1 MAQYLV
7 KRVLGALPVFFGI
20 TLLVFFL
27 MNMAPA
33 TIADLAGGEDASSA
47 AARAALEANLG
58 LDQPLPVRYVLWL
71 KELLTGDLGLSYRT
85 GQPVL
90 GMIAQ
95 RVGPSLIL
103 TGTGVAAAVVIG
115 IPLGVM
121 AAWKPRSLWSRLAGG
136 LTLLSFSAPGFFLC
150 VLAIFFFS
158 VVLGW
163 LPAAGMYSAAG
174 GGGLGDLLRHLVLPA
189 SVVCLSSLGNL
200 VRQTASACGEVLG
213 EDYIRTARAK
223 GLPEWAVVW
232 KHGFRTALL
241 PVVTTILNHIP
252 HIIGGSLVVERIF
265 GWPGMGSLLFTSVS
279 SRDYTVIMGLTVVIA
294 LTVLA
299 TGILMDLVYRL
310 VDPGVGWGGEATAFL
325 LVGLLV
331 GPPGGGSRGVSAGG
345 NSAGAAAAPL
355 SGPGPQCDRSNRRLL
370 GAAQPGAPAGYR
382 RGRAGPFGPAA
393 GGGTGLP
400 AGGICLRRPGRGAGG
415 PPWAAGRL

>member
-223 GLPEWAVVW
+223 GLAERVVLYQ
-232 KHGFRTALL
+232 HALKNAMS
-241 PVVTTILNHIP
+241 PVITHIGTNMASLM
-252 HIIGGSLVVERIF
+252 GGACVIETVF
-265 GWPGMGSLLFTSVS
+265 GINGMGKLAYDSLIR
-279 SRDYTVIMGLTVVIA
+279 RDYTQVQAIILVVA
-294 LTVLA
+294 
-299 TGILMDLVYRL
+299 LVYIVINL
-310 VDPGVGWGGEATAFL
+310 VVDILYKVFDPRVE
-325 LVGLLV
+325 
-331 GPPGGGSRGVSAGG
+331 
-345 NSAGAAAAPL
+345 L
-355 SGPGPQCDRSNRRLL
+355 S
-370 GAAQPGAPAGYR
+370 
-382 RGRAGPFGPAA
+382 
-393 GGGTGLP
+393 
-400 AGGICLRRPGRGAGG
+400 
-415 PPWAAGRL
+415 

>member
-47 AARAALEANLG
+47 AARAALEANLVWTAPSR
-58 LDQPLPVRYVLWL
+58 PLRAVAEGAAHR
-71 KELLTGDLGLSYRT
+71 GLGLSYRT

-310 VDPGVGWGGEATAFL
+310 VDPGVGWGGE
-325 LVGLLV
+325 
-331 GPPGGGSRGVSAGG
+331 
-345 NSAGAAAAPL
+345 
-355 SGPGPQCDRSNRRLL
+355 
-370 GAAQPGAPAGYR
+370 
-382 RGRAGPFGPAA
+382 GR
-393 GGGTGLP
+393 
-400 AGGICLRRPGRGAGG
+400 
-415 PPWAAGRL
+415 

>member
-33 TIADLAGGEDASSA
+33 TIADLAGGASSA

-136 LTLLSFSAPGFFLC
+136 LTLLSFSAPGFFFVYWLF
-150 VLAIFFFS
+150 FFFS

-174 GGGLGDLLRHLVLPA
+174 GGGLGTCCATWCSRP
-189 SVVCLSSLGNL
+189 
-200 VRQTASACGEVLG
+200 RWSA
-213 EDYIRTARAK
+213 
-223 GLPEWAVVW
+223 
-232 KHGFRTALL
+232 
-241 PVVTTILNHIP
+241 
-252 HIIGGSLVVERIF
+252 
-265 GWPGMGSLLFTSVS
+265 
-279 SRDYTVIMGLTVVIA
+279 
-294 LTVLA
+294 
-299 TGILMDLVYRL
+299 
-310 VDPGVGWGGEATAFL
+310 
-325 LVGLLV
+325 
-331 GPPGGGSRGVSAGG
+331 
-345 NSAGAAAAPL
+345 
-355 SGPGPQCDRSNRRLL
+355 
-370 GAAQPGAPAGYR
+370 
-382 RGRAGPFGPAA
+382 
-393 GGGTGLP
+393 
-400 AGGICLRRPGRGAGG
+400 
-415 PPWAAGRL
+415 

>member
-1 MAQYLV
+1 MANYIV
-7 KRVLGALPVFFGI
+7 KRILGALPVFFGI

-33 TIADLAGGEDASSA
+33 TIADAAGGGEASSA
-47 AARAALEANLG
+47 VMRAALEANLG
-58 LDQPLPVRYVLWL
+58 LDQPIPVRYVLWL

-90 GMIAQ
+90 RMIAQ
-95 RVGPSLIL
+95 RVVPSLIL

-121 AAWKPRSLWSRLAGG
+121 GAWKPGSGWSRLAGG
-136 LTLLSFSAPGFFLC
+136 LTLLSYSAPGFFLC
-150 VLAIFFFS
+150 VLFIYCFS

-163 LPAAGMYSAAG
+163 FPAANMYSAG
-174 GGGLGDLLRHLVLPA
+174 SGGGLGDLLLHLALPA

-223 GLPEWAVVW
+223 GLPEWRVVW
-232 KHGFRTALL
+232 VHGFRTALL
-241 PVVTTILNHIP
+241 PVITTILNHIP

-279 SRDYTVIMGLTVVIA
+279 SRDYTVIMGITAVIA
-294 LTVLA
+294 LAVLA
-299 TGILMDLVYRL
+299 TGILMDIFYRMA
-310 VDPGVGWGGEATAFL
+310 DPGVGWGGEAK
-325 LVGLLV
+325 
-331 GPPGGGSRGVSAGG
+331 
-345 NSAGAAAAPL
+345 
-355 SGPGPQCDRSNRRLL
+355 
-370 GAAQPGAPAGYR
+370 
-382 RGRAGPFGPAA
+382 
-393 GGGTGLP
+393 
-400 AGGICLRRPGRGAGG
+400 
-415 PPWAAGRL
+415 

>member
-1 MAQYLV
+1 MTNYLV

-20 TLLVFFL
+20 TLIVFFL

-33 TIADLAGGEDASSA
+33 TIADAAGGGEASSA

-58 LDQPLPVRYVLWL
+58 LDKPVPVRYLLWL
-71 KELLTGDLGLSYRT
+71 KALLSGDLGLSYRT

-90 GMIAQ
+90 GMIGQ
-95 RVGPSLIL
+95 RVLPSLIL

-121 AAWKPRSLWSRLAGG
+121 AAWKPTSGWGKLAGG

-150 VLAIFFFS
+150 VLLIFFFS
-158 VVLGW
+158 VKLGW
-163 LPAAGMYSAAG
+163 LPAAGMYSAG
-174 GGGLGDLLRHLVLPA
+174 GGGSLGDLLHHLILPA
-189 SVVCLSSLGNL
+189 AVVCLSNLGSL
-200 VRQTASACGEVLG
+200 VRQTSSACGEVLG

-223 GLPEWAVVW
+223 GLPERTVVW

-241 PVVTTILNHIP
+241 PVVTTVLNHIP

-279 SRDYTVIMGLTVVIA
+279 SRDYTVIMGITVVIA

-299 TGILMDLVYRL
+299 TGILMDIVYRL
-310 VDPGVGWGGEATAFL
+310 ADPGVGWGGE
-325 LVGLLV
+325 
-331 GPPGGGSRGVSAGG
+331 
-345 NSAGAAAAPL
+345 
-355 SGPGPQCDRSNRRLL
+355 
-370 GAAQPGAPAGYR
+370 
-382 RGRAGPFGPAA
+382 GR
-393 GGGTGLP
+393 
-400 AGGICLRRPGRGAGG
+400 
-415 PPWAAGRL
+415 

>member
-1 MAQYLV
+1 MLHYTC
-7 KRVLGALPVFFGI
+7 KRILGALPVFLGI
-20 TLLVFFL
+20 TLFVFFL
-27 MNMAPA
+27 INMAPA
-33 TIADLAGGEDASSA
+33 TIADAAGGGEASSA
-47 AARAALEANLG
+47 AVRAALEANLG
-58 LDQPLPVRYVLWL
+58 LDKPLPLRYVLWL
-71 KELLTGDLGLSYRT
+71 KALVQGDLGLSYRT
-85 GQPVL
+85 GQPVVT
-90 GMIAQ
+90 MIAQ
-95 RVGPSLIL
+95 RVVPSLIL
-103 TGTGVAAAVVIG
+103 TGTGVAAAILLG

-121 AAWKPRSLWSRLAGG
+121 AAWKPTSGWGKLAGG
-136 LTLLSFSAPGFFLC
+136 LTLLSFSVPGFFLC
-150 VLAIFFFS
+150 VLAIFLFS

-174 GGGLGDLLRHLVLPA
+174 GGSVGDLLLHLILPA
-189 SVVCLSSLGNL
+189 GVVCLSSLGNL

-252 HIIGGSLVVERIF
+252 HIIGGSLIVERIF

-310 VDPGVGWGGEATAFL
+310 ADPGVGWGGEA
-325 LVGLLV
+325 
-331 GPPGGGSRGVSAGG
+331 R
-345 NSAGAAAAPL
+345 
-355 SGPGPQCDRSNRRLL
+355 
-370 GAAQPGAPAGYR
+370 
-382 RGRAGPFGPAA
+382 
-393 GGGTGLP
+393 
-400 AGGICLRRPGRGAGG
+400 
-415 PPWAAGRL
+415 

>member
-1 MAQYLV
+1 
-7 KRVLGALPVFFGI
+7 
-20 TLLVFFL
+20 
-27 MNMAPA
+27 MAPA
-33 TIADLAGGEDASSA
+33 TIADAAGGGEASSA
-47 AARAALEANLG
+47 AVRAALEANLG
-58 LDQPLPVRYVLWL
+58 LDKPLPLRYVLWL
-71 KELLTGDLGLSYRT
+71 KALVQGDLGLSYRT
-85 GQPVL
+85 GQPVVT
-90 GMIAQ
+90 MIAQ
-95 RVGPSLIL
+95 RVVPSLIL
-103 TGTGVAAAVVIG
+103 TGTGVAAAILLG

-121 AAWKPRSLWSRLAGG
+121 AAWKPTSGWGKLAGG

-150 VLAIFFFS
+150 VLAIFLFS

-174 GGGLGDLLRHLVLPA
+174 GGSVGDLLLHLILPA
-189 SVVCLSSLGNL
+189 GVVCLSSLGNL

-252 HIIGGSLVVERIF
+252 HIIGGSLIVERIF

-310 VDPGVGWGGEATAFL
+310 ADPGVGWGGEA
-325 LVGLLV
+325 
-331 GPPGGGSRGVSAGG
+331 R
-345 NSAGAAAAPL
+345 
-355 SGPGPQCDRSNRRLL
+355 
-370 GAAQPGAPAGYR
+370 
-382 RGRAGPFGPAA
+382 
-393 GGGTGLP
+393 
-400 AGGICLRRPGRGAGG
+400 
-415 PPWAAGRL
+415 

>member
-1 MAQYLV
+1 MANYVV
-7 KRVLGALPVFFGI
+7 KRILGALPVFFGI

-33 TIADLAGGEDASSA
+33 TIADAAGGGEASSA

-58 LDQPLPVRYVLWL
+58 LDKPVPVRYLLWL
-71 KELLTGDLGLSYRT
+71 RELLQGDLGLSYRT

-95 RVGPSLIL
+95 RVVPSLIL

-121 AAWKPRSLWSRLAGG
+121 AAWKPGSGWSRLAGG
-136 LTLLSFSAPGFFLC
+136 LTLFSYSAPGFFLC
-150 VLAIFFFS
+150 VLLIYVFS
-158 VVLGW
+158 VKLGW
-163 LPAAGMYSAAG
+163 LPAAGMYSSGSG
-174 GGGLGDLLRHLVLPA
+174 GSLGDLAYHLFLPA
-189 SVVCLSSLGNL
+189 AVVCLSNLGNL

-241 PVVTTILNHIP
+241 PVVTTVLNHIP

-279 SRDYTVIMGLTVVIA
+279 SRDYTVIMGITVVIA
-294 LTVLA
+294 LTVLV

-310 VDPGVGWGGEATAFL
+310 ADPGVGWGGEA
-325 LVGLLV
+325 
-331 GPPGGGSRGVSAGG
+331 S
-345 NSAGAAAAPL
+345 
-355 SGPGPQCDRSNRRLL
+355 
-370 GAAQPGAPAGYR
+370 
-382 RGRAGPFGPAA
+382 
-393 GGGTGLP
+393 
-400 AGGICLRRPGRGAGG
+400 
-415 PPWAAGRL
+415 

>member
-95 RVGPSLIL
+95 RVGPSLIR
-103 TGTGVAAAVVIG
+103 TGTGGAAAVVIG

-310 VDPGVGWGGEATAFL
+310 VDPGVGWGGE
-325 LVGLLV
+325 
-331 GPPGGGSRGVSAGG
+331 
-345 NSAGAAAAPL
+345 
-355 SGPGPQCDRSNRRLL
+355 
-370 GAAQPGAPAGYR
+370 
-382 RGRAGPFGPAA
+382 GR
-393 GGGTGLP
+393 
-400 AGGICLRRPGRGAGG
+400 
-415 PPWAAGRL
+415 

>member
-1 MAQYLV
+1 M
-7 KRVLGALPVFFGI
+7 FFGI
-20 TLLVFFL
+20 TLFVFFL
-27 MNMAPA
+27 INMAPA
-33 TIADLAGGEDASSA
+33 TIADAAGGGEASSA
-47 AARAALEANLG
+47 VVRAALEANLG
-58 LDQPLPVRYVLWL
+58 LDKPLPLRYLLWL
-71 KELLTGDLGLSYRT
+71 KALVQGDLGLSYRT
-85 GQPVL
+85 GQPVVT
-90 GMIAQ
+90 MIAQ
-95 RVGPSLIL
+95 RVVPSLIL
-103 TGTGVAAAVVIG
+103 TGTGVAAAILLG

-121 AAWKPRSLWSRLAGG
+121 AAWKPKSGWGKLAGG

-150 VLAIFFFS
+150 VLAIFLFS

-163 LPAAGMYSAAG
+163 RPAAGMDSAG
-174 GGGLGDLLRHLVLPA
+174 GGGRVGDLLLHLILPA
-189 SVVCLSSLGNL
+189 GVICLSSLGNL

-252 HIIGGSLVVERIF
+252 HIIGGSLIVERIF

-310 VDPGVGWGGEATAFL
+310 ADPGVGWGGEA
-325 LVGLLV
+325 
-331 GPPGGGSRGVSAGG
+331 R
-345 NSAGAAAAPL
+345 
-355 SGPGPQCDRSNRRLL
+355 
-370 GAAQPGAPAGYR
+370 
-382 RGRAGPFGPAA
+382 
-393 GGGTGLP
+393 
-400 AGGICLRRPGRGAGG
+400 
-415 PPWAAGRL
+415 

>member
-1 MAQYLV
+1 M
-7 KRVLGALPVFFGI
+7 FFGI
-20 TLLVFFL
+20 TLFVFFL
-27 MNMAPA
+27 INMAPA
-33 TIADLAGGEDASSA
+33 TIADAAGGGEASSA
-47 AARAALEANLG
+47 AVRAALEANLG
-58 LDQPLPVRYVLWL
+58 LDKPLPLLYVLWL
-71 KELLTGDLGLSYRT
+71 KALVQGDLGLSYRT
-85 GQPVL
+85 GQPVVT
-90 GMIAQ
+90 MIAQ
-95 RVGPSLIL
+95 RVVPSLIL
-103 TGTGVAAAVVIG
+103 TGTGVAAAILLG

-121 AAWKPRSLWSRLAGG
+121 AAWKPKSGWGKLAGG

-150 VLAIFFFS
+150 VLAIFLFS

-174 GGGLGDLLRHLVLPA
+174 GGSVGDLLLHLILPA
-189 SVVCLSSLGNL
+189 GVVCLSSLGNL

-252 HIIGGSLVVERIF
+252 HIIGGSLIVERIF

-310 VDPGVGWGGEATAFL
+310 ADPGVGWGGEA
-325 LVGLLV
+325 
-331 GPPGGGSRGVSAGG
+331 R
-345 NSAGAAAAPL
+345 
-355 SGPGPQCDRSNRRLL
+355 
-370 GAAQPGAPAGYR
+370 
-382 RGRAGPFGPAA
+382 
-393 GGGTGLP
+393 
-400 AGGICLRRPGRGAGG
+400 
-415 PPWAAGRL
+415 